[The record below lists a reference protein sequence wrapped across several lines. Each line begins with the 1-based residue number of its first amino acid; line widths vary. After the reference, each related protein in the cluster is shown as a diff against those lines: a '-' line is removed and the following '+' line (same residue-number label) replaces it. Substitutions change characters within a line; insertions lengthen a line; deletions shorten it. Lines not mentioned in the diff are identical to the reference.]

1 MQASPAFANL
11 VESVMPHI
19 RLLTIE
25 QYQQQDQW
33 QLIDVREDNEWLQG
47 HLPKAKHL
55 SRGIIERDIEQRFP
69 DKTMP
74 ILLYCGAGQ
83 RAALAAYNLQIMGY
97 TQVASMI
104 GGYRAWIQHQ
114 FPIVQD

>member
-1 MQASPAFANL
+1 MQASSAFANL